1 MSDSLPL
8 SDAPLSN
15 ALPEKPPAPDT
26 RDRIRMLFARL
37 LNDVSSPEPTPQ
49 PRGSSRSGDLFS
61 DDPFG
66 ADPFDTDPFETTL
79 YADPD
84 SAAGLHGDGFSRLGE
99 SGDGLSASF
108 GSDSLRLSLGE
119 RTEDAL
125 GWGDLQEGADDL
137 GDTSED
143 SIFADPLLMQDLL
156 RESVEEEGSPNVEV
170 APAVVAEI
178 EAVAEHEAVEPI
190 ASAVPDE
197 PAVFAI
203 PAPGSRS
210 TLGALPDLPPTGTHR
225 VVSLKLEQMDAL
237 NDVLQN
243 GWRIVQMLP
252 SGEPFGFV
260 VALRYA
266 GYSA

>member
-1 MSDSLPL
+1 MSDSL
-8 SDAPLSN
+8 LSN
-15 ALPEKPPAPDT
+15 SQPEKPSEPDT

-37 LNDVSSPEPTPQ
+37 LSDVPSSKPTSQPQ
-49 PRGSSRSGDLFS
+49 PSTRPDDLFG

-66 ADPFDTDPFETTL
+66 ADPFDINPFEAT
-79 YADPD
+79 PHVRSD
-84 SAAGLHGDGFSRLGE
+84 SAAGLNGDGFSLP
-99 SGDGLSASF
+99 SDAGDGLSASF
-108 GSDSLRLSLGE
+108 DSDSLRLSLGE
-119 RTEDAL
+119 RSEDTL
-125 GWGDLQEGADDL
+125 GWGDLQEGAADL

-156 RESVEEEGSPNVEV
+156 QESAEEESGPNREI
-170 APAVVAEI
+170 APA
-178 EAVAEHEAVEPI
+178 AVAEMEIVAEREAVEPI
-190 ASAVPDE
+190 AVPDE
-197 PAVFAI
+197 PAVLAI

-210 TLGALPDLPPTGTHR
+210 TLGALPDRPPTGTHR
-225 VVSLKLEQMDAL
+225 VASLKLEEMDAL

-252 SGEPFGFV
+252 SGEPFGFI